1 MTNTAKETS
10 ANQMSVACRTAA
22 TTAKVAG
29 VFTVIF
35 LVLLVG
41 NFIGSSVLAPRRENR
56 LTAMKVQVQGGEAT
70 EEQLAEIRDL
80 DLQIRRDRIWRLDFA
95 RKTSYAILASVILF
109 LVAGKLASALGK
121 QPPRPQPATD
131 VGAEQIRVAR
141 QSRWAVTAGLVAL
154 AGVVTLLVVQKVPLA
169 ITETTESGPSYAS
182 MEEKHEQWPRF
193 RGPGGA
199 GVSVFSNIPT
209 QWNGETG
216 QGIIWKTAVPLVGH
230 NSPVVWKDRV
240 FCSGATEQKRE
251 VYCFDAA
258 SGQLLWTGD
267 VPTTP
272 AVTQAELDVMED
284 TGYSASTTA
293 TDGVRI
299 YAIFVT
305 GDVAAFDFNGR
316 RLWHK
321 NLGVPDS
328 AYGYA
333 SSLETYQDRVIIQYD
348 QGDGSD
354 GKSYLYALDGLTG
367 RVVWKK
373 RREEVPNSWTSP
385 ILVDV
390 EGALQIVTVTDPWAF
405 ANDPA
410 DGAEIW
416 RAECV
421 SGDVAPSPIYVG
433 GLIMAIEPY
442 SQMIAVK
449 PTGQGNVTETH
460 IAWRMEEG
468 APDICCPVG
477 TDEYVFLLEG
487 SGYLMC
493 FDVTNGEMIYEH
505 DLRDN
510 FMASPSIAAGKLYLL
525 SQEGAM
531 TIAEV
536 GPEYK
541 EVAKCELGET
551 CHASPAFVDGRIYIR
566 GTEHLYCIGQA
577 ASADEPVDAEVQL
590 TD

>member
-1 MTNTAKETS
+1 MTDTTHETS
-10 ANQMSVACRTAA
+10 TVEMSVGCRTAE

-29 VFTVIF
+29 VFAIIF

-41 NFIGSSVLAPRRENR
+41 NFIGTSVLAPRRENR
-56 LTAMKVQVQGGEAT
+56 LTAMKVEVQGGEAT
-70 EEQLAEIRDL
+70 EEQLAKIRQL
-80 DLQIRRDRIWRLDFA
+80 DLEIRRDRIWRLDFA
-95 RKTSYAILASVILF
+95 RKTSYALLVSVVLF
-109 LVAGKLASALGK
+109 VVAGKLVGTLSK
-121 QPPRPQPATD
+121 QPPRPQHAPD
-131 VGAEQIRVAR
+131 VGAELIREAR
-141 QSRWAVTAGLVAL
+141 RSRWSVTAGLAAL
-154 AGVVTLLVVQKVPLA
+154 AGVVALLVVQEAPSAFVEAKEA
-169 ITETTESGPSYAS
+169 GPSYAS
-182 MEEKHEQWPRF
+182 MQEKSEQWHRF
-193 RGPGGA
+193 RGPGGG

-209 QWNGETG
+209 QWDGATG
-216 QGIIWKTAVPLVGH
+216 QGILWKTPVPVIGH

-240 FCSGATEQKRE
+240 FLSGADPNQRQ
-251 VYCFDAA
+251 VFCYDAT
-258 SGQLLWTGD
+258 SGKLLWTGD
-267 VPTTP
+267 VPTTS
-272 AVTQAELDVMED
+272 AVAQAELEVMPD

-293 TDGVRI
+293 TDGYRI

-305 GDVAAFDFNGR
+305 GDIAAFDFNGR

-321 NLGVPDS
+321 NLDIPDS

-333 SSLETYQDRVIIQYD
+333 SSLETYQDRVIVQFD
-348 QGDGSD
+348 QGDGSEN
-354 GKSYLYALDGLTG
+354 KSRLYALDGTTG
-367 RVVWKK
+367 RVVWQEV
-373 RREEVPNSWTSP
+373 REEVPNSWTSP

-390 EGALQIVTVTDPWAF
+390 EGKLQIITVTDPWVF

-421 SGDVAPSPIYVG
+421 SGDVAPSPIYAG

-442 SQMIAVK
+442 SQMVAIK

-477 TDEYVFLLEG
+477 NDKYVFLLEG
-487 SGYLMC
+487 SGYLTC
-493 FDVTNGEMIYEH
+493 FDITNGESVYEH

-525 SQEGAM
+525 SEEGVM
-531 TIAEV
+531 YIAEL
-536 GPEYK
+536 GPEYQ
-541 EVAKCELGET
+541 EITKCELQEK

-566 GTEHLYCIGQA
+566 GAEHLYCIGQA
-577 ASADEPVDAEVQL
+577 AAADQQADN
-590 TD
+590 

>member
-1 MTNTAKETS
+1 MTDTANDTS
-10 ANQMSVACRTAA
+10 TNQMSVAGRTAA

-29 VFTVIF
+29 AFTVIF

-70 EEQLAEIRDL
+70 EDQLAAIRDL

-109 LVAGKLASALGK
+109 LVAGKLAATLGK

-131 VGAEQIRVAR
+131 VGAEQIRLAR
-141 QSRWAVTAGLVAL
+141 QSRWTVTAGLVVL
-154 AGVVTLLVVQKVPLA
+154 AGVVVLLVVQKAPLA
-169 ITETTESGPSYAS
+169 ITETEESGPSYAS
-182 MEEKHEQWPRF
+182 MEEKREQWPRF

-216 QGIIWKTAVPLVGH
+216 EGIVWKTAVPLVGH

-240 FCSGATEQKRE
+240 FCSGATEDKRE
-251 VYCFDAA
+251 VYCFDAG

-272 AVTQAELDVMED
+272 EVVRAELDVMED

-305 GDVAAFDFNGR
+305 GDIAAFDFNGR

-348 QGDGSD
+348 QGDGSE
-354 GKSYLYALDGLTG
+354 GKSFLYALDGLTG
-367 RVVWKK
+367 RVVWKRK
-373 RREEVPNSWTSP
+373 REDVPNSWTSP
-385 ILVDV
+385 VLVDV
-390 EGALQIVTVTDPWAF
+390 EGTLQIVTVTDPWAF
-405 ANDPA
+405 ANDPV

-442 SQMIAVK
+442 SQMVAIK
-449 PTGQGNVTETH
+449 PTGQGDVTETH

-477 TDEYVFLLEG
+477 NDTYVFLLEG

-493 FDVTNGEMIYEH
+493 FDVTNGEMVYEH

-525 SQEGAM
+525 SQEGVM
-531 TIAEV
+531 YIGEV

-577 ASADEPVDAEVQL
+577 ASADEPVN
-590 TD
+590 

>member
-1 MTNTAKETS
+1 MTDTTKETTTD
-10 ANQMSVACRTAA
+10 QISVAARTAG

-29 VFTVIF
+29 VFSVIF
-35 LVLLVG
+35 LVLLAA
-41 NFIGSSVLAPRRENR
+41 NFIGSSVLAPRRENE
-56 LTAMKVQVQGGEAT
+56 LTAMKVEIQGGEAT

-95 RKTSYAILASVILF
+95 RKASYALLASVIVF
-109 LVAGKLASALGK
+109 LVAGRLAGTLSK
-121 QPPRPQPATD
+121 QPPRPEHAPD
-131 VGAEQIRVAR
+131 VGAEQIKEACR
-141 QSRWAVTAGLVAL
+141 SRWSVTAGLAVL
-154 AGVVTLLVVQKVPLA
+154 AGVVALLVRYEAPLA
-169 ITETTESGPSYAS
+169 FTEAEEAAPMYAS
-182 MEEKHEQWPRF
+182 MAEKSTQWPRF
-193 RGPGGA
+193 RGLGGG

-209 QWNGETG
+209 EWNGETG
-216 QGIIWKTAVPLVGH
+216 QGILWKTAVPLIGH

-240 FCSGATEQKRE
+240 FLSGGTEEKRE

-258 SGQLLWTGD
+258 TGQLLWTGD
-267 VPTTP
+267 VPSTP
-272 AVTQAELDVMED
+272 AVAQAELDVMED

-293 TDGVRI
+293 TDGYRI

-305 GDVAAFDFNGR
+305 GDIAAFDLNGR

-333 SSLETYQDRVIIQYD
+333 SSLETYRDWVIVQYD
-348 QGDGSD
+348 QGDGSED
-354 GKSYLYALDGLTG
+354 KSRLYALEGTSG
-367 RVVWKK
+367 RVMWEA
-373 RREEVPNSWTSP
+373 RRPETPNSWTSP

-390 EGALQIVTVTDPWAF
+390 EGQLQIVTVTDPWVF
-405 ANDPA
+405 ANDPN
-410 DGAEIW
+410 DGREIW

-421 SGDVAPSPIYVG
+421 SGDVAPSPIYAG

-442 SQMIAVK
+442 SQMVAIE

-468 APDICCPVG
+468 APDICCPAG
-477 TDEYVFLLEG
+477 NDKYVYLLEG

-493 FDVTNGEMIYEH
+493 FDVTNGEMVYEH

-510 FMASPSIAAGKLYLL
+510 FMASPSIAAGRLYIL
-525 SQEGAM
+525 SQEGVM
-531 TIAEV
+531 HIGEV

-541 EVAKCELGET
+541 EIAKCELGEE

-577 ASADEPVDAEVQL
+577 PGGEEQ
-590 TD
+590 TEN

>member
-1 MTNTAKETS
+1 MTDTAKEASTVE
-10 ANQMSVACRTAA
+10 MSVSCRTAG

-29 VFTVIF
+29 VFTIIF

-41 NFIGSSVLAPRRENR
+41 NFIGTSVLAPRRENQ
-56 LTAMKVQVQGGEAT
+56 LTAMKVEVQGGEAT
-70 EEQLAEIRDL
+70 EEQLAEIRRL
-80 DLQIRRDRIWRLDFA
+80 DVQIRRDRIWRLDFA
-95 RKTSYAILASVILF
+95 RKTSYALLGSVILF
-109 LVAGKLASALGK
+109 LVAGKLAGVLSK
-121 QPPRPQPATD
+121 QTPRPQHAPD
-131 VGAEQIRVAR
+131 IGAEQIRDAR
-141 QSRWAVTAGLVAL
+141 QSRWSVTAGLLVL
-154 AGVVTLLVVQKVPLA
+154 AGVVALLVVQKAPVVLVEA
-169 ITETTESGPSYAS
+169 EETGPSYAS
-182 MEEKHEQWPRF
+182 MEEKREQWHRF
-193 RGPGGA
+193 RGLGGA

-216 QGIIWKTAVPLVGH
+216 QGIVWKTAVPLIGH
-230 NSPVVWKDRV
+230 NSPVVWKDRI
-240 FCSGATEQKRE
+240 FCSGATEEKRE
-251 VYCFDAA
+251 VYCFDAT

-272 AVTQAELDVMED
+272 AVAQAELDVMED

-305 GDVAAFDFNGR
+305 GDIAAFDFNGR

-321 NLGVPDS
+321 NLGIPDS

-348 QGDGSD
+348 QGDGSE
-354 GKSYLYALDGLTG
+354 GKSRLYALDGATG
-367 RVVWKK
+367 REAWATK
-373 RREEVPNSWTSP
+373 RDETPNSWTSP

-390 EGALQIVTVTDPWAF
+390 EGKLQIVTVTDPWVF

-410 DGAEIW
+410 DGADIW

-421 SGDVAPSPIYVG
+421 SGDVAPSPIYAG
-433 GLIMAIEPY
+433 GLIMALEPY
-442 SQMIAVK
+442 SQMVAIK

-468 APDICCPVG
+468 ASDICCPVG
-477 TDEYVFLLEG
+477 NDKYVFLLEG

-493 FDVTNGEMIYEH
+493 FDVTNGEMVYEH

-525 SQEGAM
+525 SDEGVM
-531 TIAEV
+531 YIAES

-541 EVAKCELGET
+541 EVAKCELGEK
-551 CHASPAFVDGRIYIR
+551 CHASPAFVDGRIYLR

-577 ASADEPVDAEVQL
+577 ASADEQVN
-590 TD
+590 